1 MLQVVQQ
8 LSPIPNDIVPWVA
21 TGFGGG
27 IARCQAVCG
36 AISGGIIAIGLS
48 RAGQDRDRVV
58 GDILRDARHL
68 YRSFEEA
75 FQHTDCRRL
84 TGFDFSAPGGYEAF
98 RQSTVRQERC
108 HRYVRFVVKHLW
120 PEGEA

>member
-1 MLQVVQQ
+1 MQQ
-8 LSPIPNDIVPWVA
+8 AHPVMSAIVPWVA

-36 AISGGIIAIGLS
+36 AISGGVIAIGLS
-48 RAGQDRDRVV
+48 RAGQSREQVL

-75 FQHTDCRRL
+75 FQHTDCRHL

-98 RQSTVRQERC
+98 RQSNVRQERC
-108 HRYVRFVVKHLW
+108 HRYVRFVMKYLW
-120 PEGEA
+120 REAQEGA